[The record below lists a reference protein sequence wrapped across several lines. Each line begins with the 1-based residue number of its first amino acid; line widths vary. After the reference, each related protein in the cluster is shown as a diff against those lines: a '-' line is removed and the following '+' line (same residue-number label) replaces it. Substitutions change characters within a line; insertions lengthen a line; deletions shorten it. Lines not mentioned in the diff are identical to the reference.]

1 MDIKVS
7 TDKYISRW
15 VDEENLIDEIELKT
29 VNNKK
34 EGDQQRKKSKT
45 LSEVKIVENISKNP
59 QSSLEVS
66 PEQKVVLLSQ
76 KRQNH
81 AYE

>member
-81 AYE
+81 VYE

>member
-59 QSSLEVS
+59 QNSLEVS

>member
-15 VDEENLIDEIELKT
+15 VDEENIIDEIELKT

>member
-15 VDEENLIDEIELKT
+15 ADEENLIDEIELKA

>member
-45 LSEVKIVENISKNP
+45 LREVKIVENISKNP

-66 PEQKVVLLSQ
+66 PEQKAVLLSQ